1 MMLKRALLFFVFGL
15 IQVFLLPAT
24 SFASTNFSTDYNVT
38 YTVKENATTRIHLNV
53 NITNLSDQY
62 FTPTYDIQAGF
73 KNITN
78 LNASDEDGLLNPI
91 VTQKTEGTSIQVTF
105 NKRVVGLGNKHTLNI
120 YFDTDEVAQNLGNIW
135 EINIPGI
142 SNKNDFT
149 TFNATVIY
157 PNSLGKPSYIK
168 PDVLAITEPFTNK
181 LTFSKSQLVNSG
193 ISITFGS
200 FQIYEFD
207 LTYHL
212 GNKNLFPVK
221 TEIALP
227 PKTNYQDITIDSM
240 NPKPINVKVDSD
252 GNWLAQYYLPPSKNL
267 NVEVKGKAKI
277 NLTPSNEALTNEQLH
292 EYLKPVPFWESD
304 NNKIKDLALQLKTP
318 EAIYNY
324 VTRNLTYDYS
334 RVSSNKPR
342 LGALGVLNSPTSAV
356 CLEFTDLFIALS
368 RAAGIPA
375 REINGFAY
383 TKNTRERPLSLV
395 KDILHAWPE
404 YYDFDKKTW
413 VMVDPTWG
421 STTGG
426 VDYFNTLD
434 FDHFAFVIK
443 GQDSSY
449 PVPAGGYKLSQDKN
463 SKDVNVKIGD
473 DFKPTVALK
482 PEIDLQSEAMGGFP
496 IDLVIKVQNSGN
508 SISENK
514 NLMVSSTYLNPKQQT
529 IYFQKIP
536 PYGFAE
542 IPVTFSKTSFLT
554 NRTDTVKITFDNN
567 VYSQDIRILPIVF
580 NKWVLLGGSVFL
592 AISTLSIIIA
602 RSGRIPLFR
611 QKRES
616 DLRRESN

>member
-1 MMLKRALLFFVFGL
+1 MLKRVILFFVFFL
-15 IQVFLLPAT
+15 LQIFLLPAS

-38 YTVKENATTRIHLNV
+38 YTVKENATTRVHLNV
-53 NITNLSDQY
+53 NITNLSSQY

-78 LNASDEDGLLNPI
+78 LSASDEEGLLNPT
-91 VTQKTEGTSIQVTF
+91 VTQNAEGTSVQISF

-120 YFDTDEVAQNLGNIW
+120 YFDTNEVAQNLGNIW

-142 SNKNDFT
+142 SNKNDFA

-157 PNSLGKPSYIK
+157 PSSLGKPSYIK
-168 PDVLAITEPFTNK
+168 PNIMPSASTNR
-181 LTFSKSQLVNSG
+181 LTFNKDQLASSG

-200 FQIYEFD
+200 FQVYGFD

-212 GNKNLFPVK
+212 GNKNLFPIK

-227 PKTNYQDITIDSM
+227 PSTNYQDITIDSM
-240 NPKPINVKVDSD
+240 NPKPINVTVDND

-267 NVEVKGKAKI
+267 NVQVKGKAKI
-277 NLTPSNEALTNEQLH
+277 NLTPSEEPLTNEQLH
-292 EYLKPVPFWESD
+292 EYLKPMSFWESD
-304 NNKIKDLALQLKTP
+304 NIKIKDLAQQLKTP
-318 EAIYNY
+318 EAIYKF
-324 VTRNLTYDYS
+324 VTRNLNYDYS

-342 LGALGVLNSPTSAV
+342 LGAINVLNSPNSAV

-368 RAAGIPA
+368 RGAGIPA

-383 TKNTRERPLSLV
+383 TQNTKERPLSLV

-421 STTGG
+421 NTTGG

-434 FDHFAFVIK
+434 FDHFAFVKK

-449 PVPAGGYKLSQDKN
+449 PIPAGGYKLSQDKN
-463 SKDVNVKIGD
+463 SKDVNVEISD
-473 DFKPTVALK
+473 DFKPTVMLS
-482 PEIDLQSEAMGGFP
+482 PNINLQNEAMGGFP
-496 IDLVIKVQNSGN
+496 VNLVIRVQNSGN
-508 SISENK
+508 SISKNM
-514 NLMVSSTYLNPKQQT
+514 NLMVSTNYLKPRQQS

-542 IPVTFSKTSFLT
+542 IPVTFSKTPFLT
-554 NRTDTVKITFDNN
+554 NKTDTVKITLGVN
-567 VYSQDIRILPIVF
+567 VYSHDIRILPVVI
-580 NKWVLLGGSVFL
+580 NKWVFLGGIIFL
-592 AISTLSIIIA
+592 AISILSIIIA
-602 RSGRIPLFR
+602 RSRRIHISR
-611 QKRES
+611 
-616 DLRRESN
+616 

>member
-1 MMLKRALLFFVFGL
+1 MIKRLFLFVSLAVLLTL
-15 IQVFLLPAT
+15 LLPPK
-24 SFASTNFSTDYNVT
+24 SFASVNFSTDYNVS
-38 YTVKENATTRIHLNV
+38 YTVKENATTRVNLNV
-53 NITNLSDQY
+53 VITNLSSQY
-62 FTPTYDIQAGF
+62 FTPTYNMQVGF
-73 KNITN
+73 KNINN
-78 LNASDEDGLLNPI
+78 LTASDEDGPLTPTA
-91 VTQKTEGTSIQVTF
+91 TQKPEGADIQITF

-120 YFDTDEVAQNLGNIW
+120 SFDTDEVAENLGNIW

-142 SNKNDFT
+142 AKENDFT
-149 TFNATVIY
+149 TFNTTVSY
-157 PNSLGKPSYIK
+157 PSALGKPSYIK
-168 PDVLAITEPFTNK
+168 PNILPAESTNK
-181 LTFSKSQLVNSG
+181 LTFTKDQLATSG

-200 FQIYEFD
+200 FQIYEFN
-207 LTYHL
+207 LAYHL

-227 PKTNYQDITIDSM
+227 PSTNYQEVTIDSM
-240 NPKPINVKVDSD
+240 NPKPLNVRVDID

-267 NVEVKGKAKI
+267 DVEVKGKAKI
-277 NLTPSNEALTNEQLH
+277 NLTPKGEPLTNEQLH
-292 EYLKPVPFWESD
+292 EYLKPAPFWESD
-304 NNKIKDLALQLKTP
+304 NSKIKDLAQQLKTP

-324 VTRNLTYDYS
+324 VVRNLNYDYS
-334 RVSSNKPR
+334 RVELSKPR
-342 LGALGVLNSPTSAV
+342 LGAVNALNTPTSAV

-383 TKNTRERPLSLV
+383 TKNTKERPLSLV

-404 YYDFDKKTW
+404 YYDFNKKTW
-413 VMVDPTWG
+413 IMIDPTWG
-421 STTGG
+421 NTTGG

-463 SKDVNVKIGD
+463 LKDVNVKIGG
-473 DFKPTVALK
+473 DFNPSVALK
-482 PEIDLQSEAMGGFP
+482 PDINLQNEAMGGFP
-496 IDLVIKVQNSGN
+496 IELIIKVQNSGN

-514 NLMVSSTYLNPKQQT
+514 NITVTTAYLSPKEQT

-542 IPVTFSKTSFLT
+542 IPVEFGKTSFLT
-554 NRTDTVKITFDNN
+554 NRTDAVKITLGNN
-567 VYSQDIRILPIVF
+567 VYTKKIRILPIVL
-580 NKWVLLGGSVFL
+580 NKWVLIGGVIFF

-602 RSGRIPLFR
+602 RSRRISILR
-611 QKRES
+611 QEREGA
-616 DLRRESN
+616 LRWKGD